1 MSQDP
6 ALERYLGEAQSWE
19 LDRARRAERSAKV
32 AWIVA
37 GIAAITA
44 ALAVAAISGL
54 TPLKQPVPVLIRV
67 DSSSGIVDVVP
78 TYQGTTDI
86 EQVVTR
92 NLLQNYVLARE
103 RYFYG
108 TAEADYELVASQN
121 SPRLNQEWATL
132 WATNNPSSPLNLYK
146 DGTTIRTQVRSVTFL
161 KLESGNDKLAQ
172 VRFTRY
178 TRIGGTGDE
187 QATHWVST
195 IEFAY
200 VAPSKDD
207 KWRSLNP
214 LGFRVVEYRRES
226 EVATPGNS
234 SGPGASPGKQD
245 AR

>member
-1 MSQDP
+1 MNRDP
-6 ALERYLGEAQSWE
+6 ALETYLKEARTWE
-19 LDRARRAERSAKV
+19 LDRARRAERSARI

-37 GIAAITA
+37 GVAAATA
-44 ALAVAAISGL
+44 LLAVAAVTGL
-54 TPLKQPVPVLIRV
+54 TPLKQPVPVVIRV

-92 NLLQNYVLARE
+92 NLLQNYVIARE

-121 SPRLNQEWATL
+121 SPRLNQEWVAL
-132 WATNNPSSPLNLYK
+132 WSTNNPLSPLNVYK
-146 DGTTIRTQVRSVTFL
+146 DGTAIRTQVRSVTFL
-161 KLESGNDKLAQ
+161 KLDSGNDKLAQ

-178 TRIGGTGDE
+178 TRTGGTGDE
-187 QATHWVST
+187 QASHWVST

-200 VAPSKDD
+200 VEPSKDN

-214 LGFRVVEYRRES
+214 LGFRVVEYRREP
-226 EVATPGNS
+226 EVAAT
-234 SGPGASPGKQD
+234 GAAPAIAGKQD
-245 AR
+245 SR

>member
-1 MSQDP
+1 MHRDA
-6 ALERYLGEAQSWE
+6 ALENYLLEAQSWE

-37 GIAAITA
+37 AVAAVIAV
-44 ALAVAAISGL
+44 LAVAAVSGL

-67 DSSSGIVDVVP
+67 DSSSGIVDIVP
-78 TYQGTTDI
+78 TYEGTTDI

-92 NLLQNYVLARE
+92 NLLQNYVIARE

-121 SPRLNQEWATL
+121 SPRLNQEWAAL
-132 WATNNPSSPLNLYK
+132 WATNNPASPLNVYK

-161 KLESGNDKLAQ
+161 KLESGKDKLAQ
-172 VRFTRY
+172 VRFTRS
-178 TRIGGTGDE
+178 TRAGGTGEE
-187 QATHWVST
+187 QTSHWVST

-200 VAPSKDD
+200 VPPSKDD
-207 KWRSLNP
+207 KTRSLNP
-214 LGFRVVEYRRES
+214 LGFRVVEYRREP
-226 EVATPGNS
+226 EVAAAGIAPS
-234 SGPGASPGKQD
+234 RQD

>member
-1 MSQDP
+1 MQRDA
-6 ALERYLGEAQSWE
+6 ALKNYLLEAQTWE

-37 GIAAITA
+37 AAAALIAV
-44 ALAVAAISGL
+44 LAVAAVSGL
-54 TPLKQPVPVLIRV
+54 TPLKQPVPVVIRV
-67 DSSSGIVDVVP
+67 DSSSGIVDIVP

-92 NLLQNYVLARE
+92 NLLQNYVIARE

-121 SPRLNQEWATL
+121 SPRLNQEWAAL
-132 WATNNPSSPLNLYK
+132 WAINNPASPLNVYK

-161 KLESGNDKLAQ
+161 KLESGKDKLAQ
-172 VRFTRY
+172 VRFTRS
-178 TRIGGTGDE
+178 TRAGGTGEE
-187 QATHWVST
+187 QASHWVST

-200 VAPSKDD
+200 VQPSKDD
-207 KWRSLNP
+207 KTRSLNP
-214 LGFRVVEYRRES
+214 LGFRIVEYRREP
-226 EVATPGNS
+226 EVAAAGVAPNR
-234 SGPGASPGKQD
+234 QD